1 MTVLIFN
8 GIVPINLNPLVIFT
22 SMVSNGDKIAT
33 LFNEVRFM
41 NYPTS
46 KRRSGDMSYE
56 SGLTEGR
63 LTALEN
69 DTESIQEDIEKH
81 ENRIRFQERIAY
93 GVMGAITLI
102 EFGPTVIGMI
112 SK

>member
-1 MTVLIFN
+1 MSYPVN
-8 GIVPINLNPLVIFT
+8 KHRLNDA
-22 SMVSNGDKIAT
+22 N
-33 LFNEVRFM
+33 
-41 NYPTS
+41 
-46 KRRSGDMSYE
+46 YE

-69 DTESIQEDIEKH
+69 DTEALQEDIEKH

-93 GVMGAITLI
+93 GVMGAVALL
-102 EFGPTVIGMI
+102 EFGPALIEMI